1 MLNSNSCLP
10 VPYLLYS
17 HYIEEARNANTVAF
31 MRSGKILAEDEPNLL
46 LNKYESNNLEDVFL
60 KLCHSETED
69 LNSEEFCYENQM
81 NTQMDEK
88 QGINT
93 KQELCDKKYFK

>member
-1 MLNSNSCLP
+1 MCKLGQTIIITT
-10 VPYLLYS
+10 

-60 KLCHSETED
+60 KLCHSETNE
-69 LNSEEFCYENQM
+69 LVLKSEEFCYENQM
-81 NTQMDEK
+81 NIGQMDEK
-88 QGINT
+88 QEIDSNT
-93 KQELCDKKYFK
+93 KQ